1 MRHSKTIE
9 NGAGEQGIFTYWD
22 PDMWEKGIKE
32 FTVMYADL
40 ENKDAPPAFV
50 GATLQPTQQQ
60 QQQQQQQQGMQS
72 AGAGT
77 GQGGMQAGMG
87 MGVGGAGQMQQG
99 LGRGSFPGL
108 SMTAAAM

>member
-60 QQQQQQQQGMQS
+60 QQQQGVQS

-77 GQGGMQAGMG
+77 VAGAGQGGMQAGMG
-87 MGVGGAGQMQQG
+87 MLGGAGQMQQG
-99 LGRGSFPGL
+99 LGRGNFPGL